1 VWYCGTKLV
10 VEHSEQLEREKMQ
23 NSFNLVFAIISRKDI
38 SIMKNACFS
47 TNLCT
52 ICHCTFKKEHILSVL
67 LNSEPSPKGYLAN
80 YEALPEFQT
89 SGK

>member
-1 VWYCGTKLV
+1 
-10 VEHSEQLEREKMQ
+10 
-23 NSFNLVFAIISRKDI
+23 
-38 SIMKNACFS
+38 MKNACFS

-52 ICHCTFKKEHILSVL
+52 ICHCTFKKEHILFVL
-67 LNSEPSPKGYLAN
+67 LNSESSPKGYLAN